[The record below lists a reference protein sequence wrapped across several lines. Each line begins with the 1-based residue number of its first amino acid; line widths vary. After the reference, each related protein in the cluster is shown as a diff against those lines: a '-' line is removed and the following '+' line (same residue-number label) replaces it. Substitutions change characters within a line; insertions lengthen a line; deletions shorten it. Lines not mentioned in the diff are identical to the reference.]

1 MRSYNLFRLKS
12 VDGLCCA
19 VPEACAVPAF
29 LGGGRWT
36 FGGKLDRD
44 GGAPLDF
51 DDRAADT
58 AIRFN
63 GFYLFQT
70 VDRRFTCA

>member
-12 VDGLCCA
+12 VEGLCCA
-19 VPEACAVPAF
+19 VPEACAVPAL

-36 FGGKLDRD
+36 FGGKLDD
-44 GGAPLDF
+44 HGPAPLDF
-51 DDRAADT
+51 DGRAADT

-70 VDRRFTCA
+70 VDRRFT

>member
-12 VDGLCCA
+12 VEGLCCA
-19 VPEACAVPAF
+19 VPESCAVPAF

-36 FGGKLDRD
+36 FGGRLDA
-44 GGAPLDF
+44 GSFLPLDF
-51 DDRAADT
+51 DGRAAET
-58 AIRFN
+58 GVRFN

-70 VDRRFTCA
+70 MDRRFF

>member
-1 MRSYNLFRLKS
+1 MRRYNLFRLNE
-12 VDGLCCA
+12 VEGLCCA
-19 VPEACAVPAF
+19 VPESAAVPGF
-29 LGGGRWT
+29 VGGGRWS
-36 FGGKLDRD
+36 FGGRLDETSAR
-44 GGAPLDF
+44 PLDF

-70 VDRRFTCA
+70 VDRRFV